1 MSEISHDERC
11 ASLAKI
17 PLFGQLDVNELAQL
31 VRHSRAVRLAKGQ
44 ELFHKGDPGSELFV
58 ILAGRLKAVTTSENA
73 SDVLFSLMDA
83 GEVCG
88 ELALLSG
95 AERSASVVAV
105 EPCDLLALERR
116 GFLQVLR
123 HQPEVGVKLLA
134 ALAGRLQRVS
144 ELVEDT
150 VFLNLPAQLAKKL
163 VALDEAYGEACETGS
178 RIGMRLSQLDL
189 GNMIGTSRE
198 SVNKQ
203 MRAWTEDGILPMDRG
218 IVTIRRREVLETLA
232 GLVWA

>member
-1 MSEISHDERC
+1 MSEISHEERC

-17 PLFGQLDVNELAQL
+17 PLFAQLDTNELTQL
-31 VRHSRAVRLAKGQ
+31 VRHSRALQLEKGE
-44 ELFHKGDPGSELFV
+44 ELFHKGDPGRELFV

-73 SDVLFSLMDA
+73 SDVLFSLMDV

-95 AERSASVVAV
+95 AERSATVAAV
-105 EPCDLLALERR
+105 EPCRLLALERR
-116 GFLQVLR
+116 GFLEVLR
-123 HQPEVGVKLLA
+123 VQPEVGVKLLA

-150 VFLNLPAQLAKKL
+150 LFLNLPARLAKKL
-163 VALDEAYGEACETGS
+163 VALDEAYGEACDEGS
-178 RIGMRLSQLDL
+178 RIGVRLSQLEL
-189 GNMIGTSRE
+189 GNMIGASRE

-203 MRAWTEDGILPMDRG
+203 IRAWTDDGILSMDRG